1 MADSVAPQDAAPLGV
16 ALFGLGT
23 VGGGVADRLLTDA
36 PRLAAAGGRG
46 LELKHAVVRDP
57 AKPRGLALPAGVAH
71 ADRTRAVGDP
81 AVSIG
86 VELIGGVPDAFDL
99 CAALLRAGKDVVT
112 ANKALIC
119 ERGPELL
126 ALAAGLGRT
135 VCYEAAVAGGV
146 PVVAGVT
153 ESLAANRLTGL
164 RAILNGTSNFLLTR
178 MTATGADYADALAEA
193 QARGY
198 AEADPAMDVDGTD
211 AAQKLVILAR
221 LAFGAEVNFG
231 DFPVAGVDG
240 LSVEDLRFA
249 GELGFVVK
257 LLAVAKR
264 TDAGLELSVRPTLVP
279 AGDAVA
285 GVGGAMNV
293 VAVRGDLVGE
303 AWFAG
308 PGAGRAPTASAVLA
322 DLIGLASGRAQR
334 TFAAAARRPPE
345 LPPRVVPADE
355 LGGRFYLRFRVSD
368 RPHVFADLADI
379 LGSSGISLASIIQ
392 HAPADDGGDA
402 GPAGARRVPVV
413 VMTHATTAGRLRAA
427 AERWAALD
435 SLDGDPVVMPVAD

>member
-1 MADSVAPQDAAPLGV
+1 MPAAEDAAPPLGV
-16 ALFGLGT
+16 SLFGLGT
-23 VGGGVADRLLTDA
+23 VGGGVAEALLRDR
-36 PRLAAAGGRG
+36 GRFAW
-46 LELKHAVVRDP
+46 LELRHAVVRDP
-57 AKPRGLALPAGVAH
+57 AKPRDVELPPGLLH
-71 ADRTRAVGDP
+71 ADARRAIDDP
-81 AVSIG
+81 DVSIG
-86 VELIGGVPDAFDL
+86 VELIGGVSDAFALCRDL
-99 CAALLRAGKDVVT
+99 LLAGKDVVT

-126 ALAAGLGRT
+126 ALAAEHGRT

-164 RAILNGTSNFLLTR
+164 RAILNGTSNFLLSR
-178 MTATGADYADALAEA
+178 MTATGADYAKVLAEA

-221 LAFGAEVNFG
+221 LAFGADVSFG
-231 DFPVAGVDG
+231 DFPVQGVDG
-240 LSVEDLRFA
+240 LSAEDLRFA

-257 LLAVAKR
+257 LLATANL
-264 TDAGLELSVRPTLVP
+264 TAGGLELSVRPTLVP

-293 VAVRGDLVGE
+293 IAVRGDLVGE

-308 PGAGRAPTASAVLA
+308 PGAGRRPTASAVLA
-322 DLIGLASGRAQR
+322 DLLGLATGRAQR
-334 TFAAAARRPPE
+334 SFAAAIGETRSPPP
-345 LPPRVVPADE
+345 LVPADE
-355 LGGRFYLRFRVSD
+355 LAGRYYLRFRVTD

-379 LGSSGISLASIIQ
+379 LGSAGISLASIIQ
-392 HAPADDGGDA
+392 HADSPEPAPGDGAED
-402 GPAGARRVPVV
+402 REVPVV
-413 VMTHATTAGRLRAA
+413 VMTHRTTAGRLRAA
-427 AERWAALD
+427 ADRWRALD
-435 SLDGDPVVMPVAD
+435 TLVGEPVVMPVAD

>member
-1 MADSVAPQDAAPLGV
+1 MPAAEDAASPLGV

-23 VGGGVADRLLTDA
+23 VGGGVAEALLRDR
-36 PRLAAAGGRG
+36 GRFAG

-57 AKPRGLALPAGVAH
+57 AKPRDVELPSGLLH
-71 ADRTRAVGDP
+71 ADARRAVEDP
-81 AVSIG
+81 AVSVG
-86 VELIGGVPDAFDL
+86 VELIGGVPDAFAL
-99 CAALLRAGKDVVT
+99 CRDLLRAGKDVVT
-112 ANKALIC
+112 ANKALLC

-126 ALAAGLGRT
+126 ALAADRGRT
-135 VCYEAAVAGGV
+135 VRYEAAVAGGV

-153 ESLAANRLTGL
+153 ESLAANRITGL
-164 RAILNGTSNFLLTR
+164 RAILNGTSNFLLSR
-178 MTATGADYADALAEA
+178 MTATGADYADVLAEA

-221 LAFGAEVNFG
+221 LAFGAEVKFG
-231 DFPVAGVDG
+231 DFPVSGVDG
-240 LSVEDLRFA
+240 LSGEDLRFA

-257 LLAVAKR
+257 LLAVANL
-264 TDAGLELSVRPTLVP
+264 TGGGLELSVRPTLVP

-308 PGAGRAPTASAVLA
+308 PGAGRKPTASAVLA
-322 DLIGLASGRAQR
+322 DLLGLAAGRPPR
-334 TFAAAARRPPE
+334 SFAAATGERREPPAI
-345 LPPRVVPADE
+345 VPADD
-355 LGGRFYLRFRVSD
+355 LAGRYYLRFRVTD

-379 LGSSGISLASIIQ
+379 LGSAGISLASIIQ
-392 HAPADDGGDA
+392 HSDGPDPD
-402 GPAGARRVPVV
+402 PAGGGGEDREVPVV
-413 VMTHATTAGRLRAA
+413 VMTHRTTEGRLRAA
-427 AERWAALD
+427 AERWRALPT
-435 SLDGDPVVMPVAD
+435 LAGEPVVMPVAD